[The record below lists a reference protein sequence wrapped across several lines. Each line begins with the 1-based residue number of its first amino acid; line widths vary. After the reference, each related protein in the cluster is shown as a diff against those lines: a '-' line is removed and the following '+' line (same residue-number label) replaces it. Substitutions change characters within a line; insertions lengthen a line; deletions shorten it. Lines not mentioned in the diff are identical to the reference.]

1 MIAIVL
7 SLCSAICFGVSDF
20 FGGLASRRLNFITVT
35 LISQVCAFV
44 LISASLPFTSAFAP
58 ETSAM
63 LWGGFSGI
71 GSVFGGLALYRGLA
85 GGNMAVAAPLSAV
98 GSAIIPTVVGVAGG
112 DRLAPL
118 AIAGVIVAFPAIWLV
133 SKPSGGTAGPSV
145 RSGTVDGL
153 IAGAGFGLLYV
164 GLGKAGDSS
173 GLWPVFAGELIAVIA
188 LIVVYLIVRPEPARI
203 RTGRASLLAL
213 AVATGVLSV
222 AASILFFFATHAGML
237 TVSAVL
243 SSIYPG
249 FTVLLAAALL
259 RERPGPLQLLGLG
272 LCAVAVVSIALA

>member
-1 MIAIVL
+1 MIAVVL
-7 SLCSAICFGVSDF
+7 SLCSALSFGVSDF

-35 LISQVCAFV
+35 VISQLCAFV
-44 LISASLPFTSAFAP
+44 VITATLPFTSAFAP
-58 ETSAM
+58 AAPAL
-63 LWGGFSGI
+63 LWGGLSGI

-85 GGNMAVAAPLSAV
+85 AGNMAVAAPLSAV

-118 AIAGVIVAFPAIWLV
+118 AVMGVIAAFPAIWLV
-133 SKPSGGTAGPSV
+133 SKPSGGSPGPAV
-145 RSGTVDGL
+145 RSGTIDGL
-153 IAGAGFGLLYV
+153 IAGAGLGLLYV

-173 GLWPVFAGELIAVIA
+173 GLWPVFAGELVAVVC
-188 LIVVYLIVRPEPARI
+188 LIVVYTVVRPEPARV
-203 RTGRASLLAL
+203 RTGHASLLAL
-213 AVATGVLSV
+213 AIASGVLSV
-222 AASILFFFATHAGML
+222 AASVLFFFATHAGLL

-259 RERPGPLQLLGLG
+259 RERPGPLQLAGLG
-272 LCAVAVVSIALA
+272 LCAVAVVSIAIA